1 MIYRNMEGTGSSKEP
16 KERRTTAKK
25 KAKTISDY
33 FSAVPGGMYT
43 SYFD

>member
-1 MIYRNMEGTGSSKEP
+1 MIYGNMEGTGSSKE
-16 KERRTTAKK
+16 RGTTAKK

-33 FSAVPGGMYT
+33 FSAAPGGMYT